1 MRVLVSCANGS
12 GTSLMMK
19 RSVEKAMKTLGIKIT
34 NIHHCSISEGK
45 GQAGNYDVV
54 FTPLNFVE
62 MFNGAKAKGV
72 TVVGVK
78 NVMSAKEIHERIE
91 TETDLISRG

>member
-1 MRVLVSCANGS
+1 MLTENVFYIHQTVSTNVLCWKMLKERDIPEGFVVVADYQ
-12 GTSLMMK
+12 T
-19 RSVEKAMKTLGIKIT
+19 A
-34 NIHHCSISEGK
+34 GK
-45 GQAGNYDVV
+45 GQAGNYDIV

-78 NVMSAKEIHERIE
+78 NVMSA
-91 TETDLISRG
+91 

>member
-19 RSVEKAMKTLGIKIT
+19 RSVEKAVILGIKIT

-54 FTPLNFVE
+54 FTSLNFVE

-78 NVMSAKEIHERIE
+78 NVMKQRNPR
-91 TETDLISRG
+91 TD

>member
-1 MRVLVSCANGS
+1 
-12 GTSLMMK
+12 
-19 RSVEKAMKTLGIKIT
+19 
-34 NIHHCSISEGK
+34 
-45 GQAGNYDVV
+45 
-54 FTPLNFVE
+54 

-78 NVMSAKEIHERIE
+78 NVMSAKEIQERIE

>member
-1 MRVLVSCANGS
+1 MRILISCANGS
-12 GTSLMMK
+12 GTSLMMM
-19 RSVEKAMKTLGIKIT
+19 RSVEKALKAEGFKIT

-45 GQAGNYDVV
+45 GQAGNYDIV

-78 NVMSAKEIHERIE
+78 NVMSAKEIQERIE
-91 TETDLISRG
+91 TETDLISRS